1 MTNPL
6 ITGSTNSRG
15 EQLLPAE
22 QSPGANKPPV
32 RRWKKKSGA
41 DANVAPLESETSH
54 VPIPDGHVIC
64 DGCDGRGEHDVI
76 TDHHTMDVG
85 QDRCDACDGAGICKV
100 DEVVAKHAF
109 DRYDETN
116 IEWFDNQPT
125 VKGEDGRTNLGEPTG
140 APRHSEPRPAPK
152 YLGVRAPV
160 QTRNGLKPP
169 VAAVVG
175 LTPEALDTIDGI
187 AYKPHTE
194 VIWPGDGSLYVNS
207 YRVTGAIDAVI
218 AYASPRGVSVELLP
232 PTPEQSYALGELERH
247 TTMRA
252 DLDAK
257 LIPPRQVV
265 GTGYKNARKE
275 AERYLDAQIA
285 ASIAVI
291 EG

>member
-15 EQLLPAE
+15 ERLLPVE
-22 QSPGANKPPV
+22 TTPGTTKKPV
-32 RRWKKKSGA
+32 RRWMNDGT
-41 DANVAPLESETSH
+41 DASVGPLESETSH
-54 VPIPDGHVIC
+54 VPIPDGYVMC
-64 DGCDGRGEHDVI
+64 DGCKGRGEHDVI
-76 TDHHTMDVG
+76 ENYETMDVD
-85 QDRCDACDGAGICKV
+85 QDPCDLCESTGIRK
-100 DEVVAKHAF
+100 DDSAPAKHAW

-116 IEWFDNQPT
+116 IEWFDNEPT
-125 VKGEDGRTNLGEPTG
+125 IKGEDGKTNLGDPTG

-152 YLGVRAPV
+152 YLGVRARV
-160 QTRNGLKPP
+160 RTRNGVTAP
-169 VAAVVG
+169 VAVVVG

-207 YRVTGAIDAVI
+207 YRVTGAIDAVVD
-218 AYASPRGVSVELLP
+218 YAVPRGVSVELVP
-232 PTPEQSYALGELERH
+232 PTPEQSYALGELERN

-257 LIPPRQVV
+257 RIPPRRVI
-265 GTGYKNARKE
+265 GTGYKNGRKE

-291 EG
+291 ES